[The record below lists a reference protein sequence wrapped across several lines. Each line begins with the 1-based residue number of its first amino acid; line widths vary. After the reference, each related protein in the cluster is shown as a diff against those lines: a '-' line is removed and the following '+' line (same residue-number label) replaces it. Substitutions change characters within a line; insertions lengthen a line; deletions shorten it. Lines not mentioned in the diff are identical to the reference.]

1 MGKNLRYHNSFSGS
15 LKTANGIPF
24 VAPFQA
30 ASTRQTRKHRMNP
43 TIRLKILNP
52 KIAEHLPQYATSGS
66 AGLDL
71 RACIDAP
78 QTIRAG
84 ETALI
89 PTGIAIHIA
98 NPNLAATILPRSGL
112 GHKHGIVL
120 GNLVGLIDS
129 DYQGEL
135 MVSLWSSFPWC
146 KRNLSLWTTLPAASA
161 AQAALA
167 AQGAVD
173 EHPISAA

>member
-1 MGKNLRYHNSFSGS
+1 
-15 LKTANGIPF
+15 
-24 VAPFQA
+24 
-30 ASTRQTRKHRMNP
+30 MNP

-89 PTGIAIHIA
+89 PTGIAIYLD
-98 NPNLAATILPRSGL
+98 NPQLAAMLLPRSGL

-135 MVSLWSSFPWC
+135 MVSVWNRGSDSFVIEPFE
-146 KRNLSLWTTLPAASA
+146 RIAQMVIVPVVQADFALVDEFAASER
-161 AQAALA
+161 
-167 AQGAVD
+167 GTGGFG
-173 EHPISAA
+173 STGRG